1 MDVEG
6 HLTQQVWCSSKG
18 KENHSVIRG
27 SEPEPGGEWKEDFR
41 LVAKAYYNG
50 NRPVIPGDCPT
61 LLSKLMKACWQ
72 DKQQDRRSSQSM
84 QELIDEDKDADQNT
98 VATKWLEAPK
108 FHTQM
113 TYAEFLEKLSLTDR
127 KDDLA
132 EYLSHPNEL
141 TELAQM
147 DVDDLE
153 EDILKDLSFD
163 EETKGRFRAAVAE
176 LKKG

>member
-1 MDVEG
+1 MYYEG
-6 HLTQQVWCSSKG
+6 
-18 KENHSVIRG
+18 RR
-27 SEPEPGGEWKEDFR
+27 PEI
-41 LVAKAYYNG
+41 
-50 NRPVIPGDCPT
+50 PVDCPT
-61 LLSKLMKACWQ
+61 VLSELMVKCWE
-72 DKQQDRRSSQSM
+72 DKQQDRPTAESM
-84 QELIDEDKDADQNT
+84 KQYAEADEET
-98 VATKWLEAPK
+98 VATKWLEAAQ

-132 EYLSHPNEL
+132 EYLAHPNEL

-147 DVDDLE
+147 DAADLE

-176 LKKG
+176 LKKKG

>member
-1 MDVEG
+1 VT
-6 HLTQQVWCSSKG
+6 L
-18 KENHSVIRG
+18 G

-72 DKQQDRRSSQSM
+72 DKQQDRPTAESM
-84 QELIDEDKDADQNT
+84 KQYAEADEET
-98 VATKWLEAPK
+98 VATKWLEAAQ
-108 FHTQM
+108 FHTRM

-163 EETKGRFRAAVAE
+163 EETKERFHAAVAE
-176 LKKG
+176 LASKLKKG